1 MYTPWQWE
9 STFVCQCSAWMGHV
23 LRTWENNSRTYLML
37 HTVLGLSLKVFPQSG
52 IEQGELLFLEI
63 WKHIFFYLNYS
74 YLLQHSKNLILFY
87 RLQKITFLKIFHILL
102 LKKKKSVFPEAWPI
116 TQERSPLF
124 RLSHT
129 LTHLHWKGISSWILA
144 FL

>member
-1 MYTPWQWE
+1 MIFFTWICQKYSFMKWNLTVKSPFFFSIAKESRVMYTPWQWE

-37 HTVLGLSLKVFPQSG
+37 HTVLGLSLKVFPQSE

-87 RLQKITFLKIFHILL
+87 RLQKITFLKIFHIL
-102 LKKKKSVFPEAWPI
+102 F
-116 TQERSPLF
+116 
-124 RLSHT
+124 
-129 LTHLHWKGISSWILA
+129 
-144 FL
+144 

>member
-23 LRTWENNSRTYLML
+23 LKTWENNSRTYLML

-87 RLQKITFLKIFHILL
+87 RLQKITFLKIFHIFLF
-102 LKKKKSVFPEAWPI
+102 LKKKICISWSLAHNSGTTTFISLEPH
-116 TQERSPLF
+116 
-124 RLSHT
+124 SHP
-129 LTHLHWKGISSWILA
+129 SSLKRH
-144 FL
+144 